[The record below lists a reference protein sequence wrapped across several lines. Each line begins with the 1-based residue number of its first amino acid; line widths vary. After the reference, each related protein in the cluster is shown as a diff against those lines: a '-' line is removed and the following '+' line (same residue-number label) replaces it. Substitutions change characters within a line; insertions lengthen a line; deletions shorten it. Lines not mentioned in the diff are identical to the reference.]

1 MRLFMVFS
9 ILGIIL
15 VSGTA
20 MVTLMLYMLGLIG
33 Q

>member
-9 ILGIIL
+9 ILGML
-15 VSGTA
+15 LASGTA
-20 MVTLMLYMLGLIG
+20 MIMLMLYMLGFIG

>member
-20 MVTLMLYMLGLIG
+20 MVLLMLYMLGLIG